1 MRGLTLAPEAQWGL
15 RIISCS
21 IQLREFSTQTFSI
34 LLVTP
39 LGIQELAEKL
49 LRQSSVVASLLK
61 VGDESLLPLDC
72 DLALGYVPLG

>member
-1 MRGLTLAPEAQWGL
+1 
-15 RIISCS
+15 
-21 IQLREFSTQTFSI
+21 
-34 LLVTP
+34 VTP
-39 LGIQELAEKL
+39 LGIQETAEKL